1 MVRKSNTNPNAAG
14 NSNSDGYN
22 AYIKEL
28 EAKLALYEK
37 NEIDEGSAEIVVLQ
51 TDYIKI
57 MSLLPYKLNLATR
70 EKGQGKI
77 YKFEKIFQIKKII
90 YSDLVDILEVNR
102 EFLEAGYFIILS
114 PKVVRLNGLDEIH
127 NKILTKEKIEQILA
141 GTDEGLALY
150 SSANERQ
157 QKVIVEL
164 FVDKLIADPSS
175 LDLNMVDRLSRLSGV
190 NITQKAEESRQLQT
204 PVKEEE

>member
-1 MVRKSNTNPNAAG
+1 MVRKSNTNPIAAG
-14 NSNSDGYN
+14 NKDGYN
-22 AYIKEL
+22 AYVKEL

-37 NEIDEGSAEIVVLQ
+37 DEVDEGSTEIVVLQ

-77 YKFEKIFQIKKII
+77 YKFEKFGQIKKII
-90 YSDLVDILEVNR
+90 YSDLVDILEVNAG
-102 EFLEAGYFIILS
+102 FLEAGYFIILS
-114 PKVVRLNGLDEIH
+114 PKVIRLNGLDEIH
-127 NKILTKEKIEQILA
+127 NKILTKEKIEKILD

-157 QKVIVEL
+157 QKVIIEL

-190 NITQKAEESRQLQT
+190 NITQKAEESRQLQI
-204 PVKEEE
+204 PVKEDE

>member
-1 MVRKSNTNPNAAG
+1 MVRKSNTNPNAV
-14 NSNSDGYN
+14 SDGYN
-22 AYIKEL
+22 AYVKEL

-37 NEIDEGSAEIVVLQ
+37 NEVDEGSAEIVVLQ

-77 YKFEKIFQIKKII
+77 YKFEKFGQIKKII

-102 EFLEAGYFIILS
+102 GFLEAGYFIILS

>member
-1 MVRKSNTNPNAAG
+1 MVRKSNTNPTAAG
-14 NSNSDGYN
+14 NSDGYN

-127 NKILTKEKIEQILA
+127 NKILTKEKIEQILN

-157 QKVIVEL
+157 QKVIIEL
-164 FVDKLIADPSS
+164 FVDKLIADPLS

-190 NITQKAEESRQLQT
+190 NITQKAEESRQLQA
-204 PVKEEE
+204 PVKEDE